1 MTSPT
6 PPSGPDRTPEPD
18 PAQPDLVEPDLD
30 QPDLDQPWDLDAEAW
45 SELLSG
51 PGRSVPVGEPAAQA
65 PEMTTTYLGL
75 ELRSPLVASPSP
87 LTGDIDALRAL
98 DAAGVGA
105 VVLPSLFEEQVEH
118 ELGQLEGLGR
128 ESHGLNPEATT
139 GYRPPLAGYNT
150 GAVRYL
156 ELLRRAR
163 AAVSVPVIASLN
175 GSTPGG
181 WLRFSIALAD
191 AGADAIELNVMQV
204 VADAS
209 SSGREIEGET
219 LGIVESV
226 ARACQLPVAVKL
238 SPAWTALPAFARRL
252 VDAGAAGLVL
262 FGRAPHLEVDATT
275 LTVRPV
281 FGLSRPEERA
291 EPLRW
296 TAILRGQVDASLA
309 ASGGVRTGR
318 DAAEL
323 LLVGADVV
331 MITSGLLEQGP
342 AHLAIVADDLAAW
355 LRDRGYEGVAAA
367 RGLLS
372 QERVVDRNAFQRSQ
386 YLTGLTSYANTFRS

>member
-1 MTSPT
+1 VTDDT
-6 PPSGPDRTPEPD
+6 PRPPERD
-18 PAQPDLVEPDLD
+18 D
-30 QPDLDQPWDLDAEAW
+30 QPDDQADDQPWDLDAEAW

-51 PGRSVPVGEPAAQA
+51 PGRAVPVGAPAREA
-65 PEMTTTYLGL
+65 PDLTTSYLGF
-75 ELRSPLVASPSP
+75 ELRSPLVASASP
-87 LTGDIDALRAL
+87 LTGDLTALRAI

-128 ESHGLNPEATT
+128 EEHGLNPEAAT
-139 GYRPPLAGYNT
+139 GYRPRLDGYNT

-156 ELLRRAR
+156 DLLRRAR

-175 GSTPGG
+175 GATPGG
-181 WLRFSIALAD
+181 WLRFAVALAD

-209 SSGREIEGET
+209 LTGREVESET
-219 LGIVESV
+219 LSVVESV
-226 ARACQLPVAVKL
+226 ARTCDLPVAVKL
-238 SPAWTALPAFARRL
+238 SPAWSALPSFARRL

-275 LTVRPV
+275 LGVRPV

-309 ASGGVRTGR
+309 ASGGVRSGR

-331 MITSGLLEQGP
+331 MVTSVLLEQGP
-342 AHLAIVADDLAAW
+342 AHLELLGEDLAAW
-355 LRDRGYEGVAAA
+355 LQGRGYRNVAAA

-372 QERVVDRNAFQRSQ
+372 QERVVDRTAFQRSQ
-386 YLTGLTSYANTFRS
+386 YLTGLTSYANTFRT

>member
-1 MTSPT
+1 VTDDT
-6 PPSGPDRTPEPD
+6 PRRPAGDDEPD
-18 PAQPDLVEPDLD
+18 DR
-30 QPDLDQPWDLDAEAW
+30 PWDLDAEAW

-51 PGRSVPVGEPAAQA
+51 PGWAVPVGAPASEA
-65 PEMTTTYLGL
+65 PDLTTTYLGF
-75 ELRSPLVASPSP
+75 ELRSPLVASASP
-87 LTGDIDALRAL
+87 LTGDVTALRTI

-118 ELGQLEGLGR
+118 ELGQLESLGR
-128 ESHGLNPEATT
+128 EEDGLNPEAAT
-139 GYRPPLAGYNT
+139 GYRPRLDGYNA

-156 ELLRRAR
+156 DLLRRAR

-175 GSTPGG
+175 GATPGG
-181 WLRFSIALAD
+181 WLRFSLALED

-209 SSGREIEGET
+209 LTGREVESET
-219 LGIVESV
+219 LSVVESV
-226 ARACQLPVAVKL
+226 ARTCDLPVAVKL
-238 SPAWTALPAFARRL
+238 SPAWSSLPSFARRL

-275 LTVRPV
+275 LGVRPV

-309 ASGGVRTGR
+309 ASGGVRSGR

-331 MITSGLLEQGP
+331 MVTSVLLEQG
-342 AHLAIVADDLAAW
+342 AGHLELLGEDLSAW
-355 LRDRGYEGVAAA
+355 LQGRGYRDVAAA

-372 QERVVDRNAFQRSQ
+372 QERVVDRTAFQRSQ
-386 YLTGLTSYANTFRS
+386 YLTGLTAYANTFRT

>member
-1 MTSPT
+1 VTDDT
-6 PPSGPDRTPEPD
+6 PRRPGGD
-18 PAQPDLVEPDLD
+18 D
-30 QPDLDQPWDLDAEAW
+30 QHDDQPWDLDAEAW

-51 PGRSVPVGEPAAQA
+51 PGRAVPVGAPAREA
-65 PEMTTTYLGL
+65 PDLTTTYLGF
-75 ELRSPLVASPSP
+75 ELRSPLVASASP
-87 LTGDIDALRAL
+87 LTGDVTALRTI

-118 ELGQLEGLGR
+118 ELGQLESLGR
-128 ESHGLNPEATT
+128 EEDGLNPEAAT
-139 GYRPPLAGYNT
+139 GYRPRLDGYNA

-156 ELLRRAR
+156 DLLRRAR

-175 GSTPGG
+175 GATPGG
-181 WLRFSIALAD
+181 WLRFSLALED

-209 SSGREIEGET
+209 LTGREVESET
-219 LGIVESV
+219 LSVVESV
-226 ARACQLPVAVKL
+226 ARTCDLPVAVKL
-238 SPAWTALPAFARRL
+238 SPAWSSLPSFARRL

-275 LTVRPV
+275 LGVRPV

-309 ASGGVRTGR
+309 ASGGVRSGR

-331 MITSGLLEQGP
+331 MVTSVLLEQGP
-342 AHLAIVADDLAAW
+342 GHLELLGEDLSAW
-355 LRDRGYEGVAAA
+355 LQGRGYRDVAAA

-372 QERVVDRNAFQRSQ
+372 QERVVDRTAFQRSQ
-386 YLTGLTSYANTFRS
+386 YLTGLTSYANTFRT

>member
-1 MTSPT
+1 VTDDT
-6 PPSGPDRTPEPD
+6 PRPPE
-18 PAQPDLVEPDLD
+18 VGD
-30 QPDLDQPWDLDAEAW
+30 QPDDQADDQPWDLDAEAW

-51 PGRSVPVGEPAAQA
+51 PGRAVPVGDPAREA
-65 PEMTTTYLGL
+65 PDLTTTYLGF
-75 ELRSPLVASPSP
+75 ELRSPLVASASP
-87 LTGDIDALRAL
+87 LTGDLTALRAM
-98 DAAGVGA
+98 DVAGVGA

-128 ESHGLNPEATT
+128 EEDGLNPEAAT
-139 GYRPPLAGYNT
+139 GYRPRLDGYNT

-156 ELLRRAR
+156 DLLRRAR
-163 AAVSVPVIASLN
+163 DAVSVPVIASLN
-175 GSTPGG
+175 GATPGG
-181 WLRFSIALAD
+181 WLRFAVALAD

-209 SSGREIEGET
+209 LTGREVESET
-219 LGIVESV
+219 LAVVESV
-226 ARACQLPVAVKL
+226 ARTCDLPVAVKL
-238 SPAWTALPAFARRL
+238 SPAWSALPSFARRL

-275 LTVRPV
+275 LGVRPV

-309 ASGGVRTGR
+309 ANGGVRSGR

-331 MITSGLLEQGP
+331 MVTSVLLEQGP
-342 AHLAIVADDLAAW
+342 AHLELLGEDLAAW
-355 LRDRGYEGVAAA
+355 LQGRGYRDVAAA

-372 QERVVDRNAFQRSQ
+372 QERVVDRTAFQRSQ
-386 YLTGLTSYANTFRS
+386 YLTGLTAYANTFRT